1 MAPPCT
7 RLPNMATGH
16 LHVALSG
23 GFADSLD
30 EYEYLANIDPSRK
43 VFFRSEIKTHVEKNY
58 CSIALIYPDR
68 LLEIVLYALAT
79 EDMLPDVRPEQ
90 ISLLLRGYAVP
101 HIWRKLL

>member
-23 GFADSLD
+23 RFADSLD

-43 VFFRSEIKTHVEKNY
+43 VFFRSEIKTHAEKNY

-79 EDMLPDVRPEQ
+79 EDMLPDGRPEQ